1 MICVNRGLRGGERKQ
16 AGEQPPS
23 WWEMITGWGWLGE
36 PRDQGERETELE
48 KISQVGE
55 DEHVAEMSSSKMQ
68 WAQQACLSFIHASLV
83 PRCSKSES
91 SLALPE
97 VLDVRTPF

>member
-1 MICVNRGLRGGERKQ
+1 MGDDYRLGMAGRAIKERGD
-16 AGEQPPS
+16 
-23 WWEMITGWGWLGE
+23 
-36 PRDQGERETELE
+36 RDQGERETELE